1 MARILHPKSAEEV
14 RPKIDLAELKNRKF
28 TMQSLSNAS
37 FVQGWIEMAQEGVCA
52 VHVTSRNTPKE
63 GNFYYVEVNGPK
75 SLYSFVGM
83 AEVTD
88 PPKTRLKLSTEISV
102 RHSEVDSR
110 TPIRKAKANL
120 VVDDFSE
127 ELEIIDGSSDE
138 IGFECPVPVDV
149 EGSYAMDLDTP
160 AGFINAIVQ
169 VTSCGRSS
177 NRVTAYSV
185 LAKFVHMDRIS
196 TARWQKLLAEN

>member
-1 MARILHPKSAEEV
+1 
-14 RPKIDLAELKNRKF
+14 
-28 TMQSLSNAS
+28 
-37 FVQGWIEMAQEGVCA
+37 
-52 VHVTSRNTPKE
+52 
-63 GNFYYVEVNGPK
+63 
-75 SLYSFVGM
+75 M